1 MPARLADDIAA
12 LDGIAAVQIG
22 VTDLARTSVP
32 TIEKGMRKDE
42 GVFAGLLIIEALD
55 EAVAPPC
62 VAQAWPK
69 WRPTLTGD
77 IGDAEVYQG
86 HVRARCPHR
95 RFWIMP
101 KFSLAALTVLEL
113 APPELVE
120 VAAACGYDH
129 VGIRLLPSIPGG
141 VAYPLMEDAA
151 ALKETLA
158 RLDATGV
165 TVADLEVVA
174 FRPETEVAGFSAFF
188 ETGARLGAK
197 NILVAGY
204 DPDLKRFTDR
214 FAKFCEAAAQH
225 GLTADLEFM
234 PWTSVP
240 DLRTANS
247 IVAQVGQPNAGV
259 LVDALHFD
267 RSNSLIGELARI
279 PAESA
284 ALLAALRR
292 PGQTAGD
299 DGRND
304 ACRALRADVSGAGRH
319 RPGFADQDDAVGYSD
334 QHRSP
339 DRRTGE
345 DGGRGGA
352 GAARAG
358 SGQENPCRGAAVTR
372 S

>member
-1 MPARLADDIAA
+1 MPR
-12 LDGIAAVQIG
+12 
-22 VTDLARTSVP
+22 
-32 TIEKGMRKDE
+32 
-42 GVFAGLLIIEALD
+42 
-55 EAVAPPC
+55 
-62 VAQAWPK
+62 
-69 WRPTLTGD
+69 
-77 IGDAEVYQG
+77 
-86 HVRARCPHR
+86 
-95 RFWIMP
+95 
-101 KFSLAALTVLEL
+101 FSLAALTVLEL
-113 APPELVE
+113 PPPELVE

-129 VGIRLLPSIPGG
+129 VGIRLLPSTPGG

-214 FAKFCEAAAQH
+214 FGKFCEAAAQH

-240 DLRTANS
+240 NLRAANS

-279 PAESA
+279 PADRLHYWQLCDGPAKRPATTEEMMHA
-284 ALLAALRR
+284 GRFER
-292 PGQTAGD
+292 IFPGQGGIDLVSLIKTMPADIPISIEVPTAELAKTV
-299 DGRND
+299 D
-304 ACRALRADVSGAGRH
+304 AEARARRALEAAKKILAVA
-319 RPGFADQDDAVGYSD
+319 RP
-334 QHRSP
+334 
-339 DRRTGE
+339 
-345 DGGRGGA
+345 
-352 GAARAG
+352 
-358 SGQENPCRGAAVTR
+358 
-372 S
+372 